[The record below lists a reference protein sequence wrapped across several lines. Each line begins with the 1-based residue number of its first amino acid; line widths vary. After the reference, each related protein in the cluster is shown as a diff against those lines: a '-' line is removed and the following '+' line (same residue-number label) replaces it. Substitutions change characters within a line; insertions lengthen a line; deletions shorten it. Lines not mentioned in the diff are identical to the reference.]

1 MEVRDIFA
9 LRKAGRVEEAYDL
22 IREKYKT
29 YHGHYTTLCMFW
41 CASDV
46 LQLRVEEGRMEEA
59 KKILAAME
67 RMLPNMRDEDVIG
80 NQMVK
85 LRRLVDEAKTER

>member
-9 LRKAGRVEEAYDL
+9 LRKAGKIEEAYNL

-29 YHGHYTTLCMFW
+29 YHGHYTSLCMFW

-46 LQLRVEEGRMEEA
+46 LQLRLEEGRFDEA
-59 KKILAAME
+59 RQIFLALE
-67 RMLPNMRDEDVIG
+67 HMLPNLPDDDVIG
-80 NQMVK
+80 IQMNK
-85 LRRLVDEAKTER
+85 LRQLVNEIS

>member
-1 MEVRDIFA
+1 MEVREIFA
-9 LRKAGRVEEAYDL
+9 LRKEGKVEEAYDL

-46 LQLRVEEGRMEEA
+46 LQLRVEEGRLDEA
-59 KKILAAME
+59 KNILAALD
-67 RMLPNMRDEDVIG
+67 RMLPHMRDEDVIG
-80 NQMVK
+80 NQMMK
-85 LRRLVDEAKTER
+85 LRNLIAEAEK

>member
-9 LRKAGRVEEAYDL
+9 MRKEGRVEEAYDL
-22 IREKYKT
+22 IREKYKH

-46 LQLRVEEGRMEEA
+46 LQLRVEQGRMDEA
-59 KKILAAME
+59 KKIYLALE
-67 RMLPNMRDEDVIG
+67 KLLPNMQDDDVIG
-80 NQMVK
+80 NQMTK
-85 LRRLVDEAKTER
+85 LRKLINENK

>member
-9 LRKAGRVEEAYDL
+9 MRKDGRVEEAYDL

-46 LQLRVEEGRMEEA
+46 LQLRVEQGRMDEA
-59 KKILAAME
+59 QKILLALE
-67 RMLPNMRDEDVIG
+67 RMLPNMRDDDVIG
-80 NQMVK
+80 NQMTK
-85 LRRLVDEAKTER
+85 LRKLINENK

>member
-9 LRKAGRVEEAYDL
+9 LRANGHIEEAYDL

-29 YHGHYTTLCMFW
+29 YHGHYTSLCMFW
-41 CASDV
+41 CASDM
-46 LQLRVEEGRMEEA
+46 LQLRVEEGRIDEA
-59 KKILAAME
+59 KQILAALE
-67 RMLPNMRDEDVIG
+67 RMLPHMQDDGVLG

-85 LRRLVDEAKTER
+85 LRTLIRETDK